1 MTEVTKKKTGHK
13 RKTTSRAT
21 AQPHK
26 AECDTTIQWGLYRRN
41 GAGSSYTNSLEND
54 CLLEGNSFDDCNP
67 VTALENAFSSIAQVI
82 SELQLTRGTEVRV
95 SVRKR
100 G

>member
-1 MTEVTKKKTGHK
+1 MTEVTKKKTGQK
-13 RKTTSRAT
+13 RKITSSVT
-21 AQPHK
+21 KTPQK
-26 AECDTTIQWGLYRRN
+26 TECDTTIQWGLYRRN
-41 GAGSSYTNSLEND
+41 GAGSLYANSLEND
-54 CLLEGNSFDDCNP
+54 CLLEGNSFDDENP

>member
-1 MTEVTKKKTGHK
+1 MTESTKKKTVQK
-13 RKTTSRAT
+13 RKVASRPSKT
-21 AQPHK
+21 PTK
-26 AECDTTIQWGLYRRN
+26 TEVDTVIQWGLYRRN
-41 GAGSSYTNSLEND
+41 GNPSSYTQSLEND

-67 VTALENAFSSIAQVI
+67 VTALETAFSSIAQVI